1 MFYTEYGLRW
11 PFQIVVYGIVYYVT
25 TGITQ
30 MLLGNNL
37 ISLLG
42 VKAHDT
48 AAVQW
53 LYNAEDIIGNIFI
66 GAALLVAF
74 RIMNRHRPF
83 SDVGFPRLCSRE
95 IRKLL
100 LGMLIGAA
108 SIAVIAAVLVLE
120 SLRAK
125 IIAKDRDVSLNP
137 GDIPVYK
144 DGELLAAVNS
154 EDLADLQM
162 VQFTDAEQG
171 KVQEGWL
178 ILDIMK
184 KYFETR
190 RFSDSLQF
198 VFSSSSRNKSIALT
212 WEEIAE
218 PENMV
223 MFDLSGRG
231 TLKLVSKLEKLDVR
245 DEWVQDVDRIE
256 IIEP

>member
-1 MFYTEYGLRW
+1 MSQKKRIILA
-11 PFQIVVYGIVYYVT
+11 IVLIIV
-25 TGITQ
+25 
-30 MLLGNNL
+30 
-37 ISLLG
+37 
-42 VKAHDT
+42 
-48 AAVQW
+48 
-53 LYNAEDIIGNIFI
+53 
-66 GAALLVAF
+66 LVA
-74 RIMNRHRPF
+74 
-83 SDVGFPRLCSRE
+83 VV
-95 IRKLL
+95 
-100 LGMLIGAA
+100 LG
-108 SIAVIAAVLVLE
+108 LE

-178 ILDIMK
+178 VMDIME

-198 VFSSSSRNKSIALT
+198 VFSSSSRNKSIALS

-245 DEWVQDVDRIE
+245 DEWIQDVDRIE